1 MFCVGVC
8 RSVTMEIT
16 NKQLKIFQAVV
27 VSGSITKASQRI
39 GLSQPSISQ
48 HLTKLEE
55 VLGTQL
61 IHRNRTGEV
70 SLTAAGDFWYKK
82 ADDILRRLNGAII
95 EHQSRFTGNSVALRM
110 GTLPTLRGRF
120 AGAAARIA
128 LDEIGFVKLDLI
140 WATTSSEI
148 FDLLRLHQINCA
160 ILNSAAI
167 ADERSAYRVSDIFE
181 DQIVWL
187 VPKSV
192 PDSEIARALANPDYD
207 SKDYPALSR
216 YVEVGPNVPMHG
228 QIDSWYRHNLPTA
241 SPVFSCSAY
250 VGAVDFVAEGL
261 ATSHCPL
268 SLLPN
273 LPSSTLAQLQLFR
286 IDNLSRTISLVMPRH
301 LLTLPTYARIF
312 ARLEEFSREEY
323 NREMLGD
330 RVHALPTPQ

>member
-1 MFCVGVC
+1 
-8 RSVTMEIT
+8 
-16 NKQLKIFQAVV
+16 V

-39 GLSQPSISQ
+39 SLSQPSISQ
-48 HLTKLEE
+48 HLTKLEKL
-55 VLGTQL
+55 LGTQL

-70 SLTAAGDFWYKK
+70 SLTAAGDYWYKK
-82 ADDILRRLNGAII
+82 ADDILRRLDGAII

-120 AGAAARIA
+120 AGTAARIA

-160 ILNSAAI
+160 ILNSVAI
-167 ADERSAYRVSDIFE
+167 ANERSAYRVSDIFE
-181 DQIVWL
+181 DKIVWL
-187 VPKSV
+187 VPRSV
-192 PDSEIARALANPDYD
+192 PMSEIALALNNPDYD
-207 SKDYPALSR
+207 GRQYPALSR
-216 YVEVGPNVPMHG
+216 YVEVGPHVPMHG
-228 QIDSWYRHNLPTA
+228 QIDSWYRHSLPAA

-273 LPSSTLAQLQLFR
+273 LPVATLEQVQVFT
-286 IDNLSRTISLVMPRH
+286 IDDLSRTISLVMPRH
-301 LLTLPTYARIF
+301 LLTLPSYARIF
-312 ARLEEFSREEY
+312 SRLEAFASEEY

-330 RVHALPTPQ
+330 RVRPLPVPA